1 MFSDGI
7 HHFMK
12 KQQMT
17 GFVDS
22 FWCTDHYWV
31 RSTVG

>member
-22 FWCTDHYWV
+22 FCVLIITG
-31 RSTVG
+31 SGQL